1 MAAVGTPQLPL
12 TNCQLPFIIPP
23 VPDPASLFALHRSR
37 LANGLRL
44 WVKPRPGTGT
54 VILLLQVPVG
64 SRHETKANNGLSHF
78 LEHMLFT
85 GTARWS
91 ESEVVEIIRR
101 RGGESNARTAHE
113 DTVVWLHLKADD
125 LDLGLEWLG
134 EVVFRPTLDE
144 EKFYKERQVII
155 EEKGGEIGP
164 LETVGDLIEDLG
176 LGWNVFRAVKHRL
189 YPQSSLLLPVIGKDQ
204 SLRRIGYDDLLA
216 FYRAHYL
223 PNNMSL
229 IVVGDVDPGAVAGR
243 AAHHL
248 GGFAAGALPPRPAS
262 PPPPA
267 GGFNLRLRGP
277 NLNDQGQLLLGAP
290 LPGLHH
296 PDRYALGVLA
306 ELLDTVLTHDI
317 RYQRGLVYGIDVY
330 PSLYTDVGYFVV
342 YTTADTAKFPE
353 ILAEV
358 EARLNQALAG
368 GFDAAA
374 VAEARSAIRG
384 RMLLGMESNAD
395 VGWWLAEMSLFTPDD
410 QPVPDLFAEVE
421 RVTAEDVTRV
431 ARAYLRPEQR
441 FRSIHRPALTPAR
454 LAKPALLGAG
464 VSLAALGAWALS
476 RRKKRAAT
484 GD

>member
-1 MAAVGTPQLPL
+1 MFDLHR
-12 TNCQLPFIIPP
+12 
-23 VPDPASLFALHRSR
+23 ASLP
-37 LANGLRL
+37 NGLRL

-64 SRHETKANNGLSHF
+64 SRHETEVNNGLSHF

-113 DTVVWLHLKADD
+113 DTVIWLHLKADD

-134 EVVFRPTLDE
+134 EVVFRPALDE
-144 EKFYKERQVII
+144 EKFDKERQVII
-155 EEKGGEIGP
+155 EEKGGEIGQ
-164 LETVGDLIEDLG
+164 LEAVGDLIEDLG

-189 YPQSSLLLPVIGKDQ
+189 YPKSSLLLPVIGKDR
-204 SLRRIGYDDLLA
+204 SLRRIDYDDLLN
-216 FYRAHYL
+216 FYRSHYL
-223 PNNMSL
+223 PNNMTL
-229 IVVGDVDPGAVAGR
+229 VVVGDVDAGTVAER

-248 GGFAAGALPPRPAS
+248 GGFAPGPLPPRPAS

-290 LPGLHH
+290 LPGLGH

-306 ELLDTVLTHDI
+306 EVLDTVLTQDI

-342 YTTADTAKFPE
+342 YTTADSAKFPE

-358 EARLNQALAG
+358 EARLDQALTG
-368 GFDAAA
+368 GFDEAA
-374 VAEARSAIRG
+374 VAEARSALRG

-395 VGWWLAEMSLFTPDD
+395 VGWWLAELALFTPDD

-421 RVTAEDVTRV
+421 RVTAADVTRV

-441 FRSIHRPALTPAR
+441 FRTIHRPALTPGTVAR
-454 LAKPALLGAG
+454 PALLGAG
-464 VSLAALGAWALS
+464 LGLAALGAWAFK
-476 RRKKRAAT
+476 RRLRKQ
-484 GD
+484 

>member
-1 MAAVGTPQLPL
+1 MHERTL
-12 TNCQLPFIIPP
+12 T
-23 VPDPASLFALHRSR
+23 DLHRSR

-44 WVKPRPGTGT
+44 WVKPRPGTST

-64 SRHETKANNGLSHF
+64 SRHETQANNGLSHF
-78 LEHMLFT
+78 VEHMLFT

-91 ESEVVEIIRR
+91 EQEVVDLIRR

-113 DTVVWLHLKADD
+113 DTVLWLHLKAED

-134 EVVFRPTLDE
+134 EVALRPRLSE
-144 EKFYKERQVII
+144 AKFKKERQVII
-155 EEKGGEIGP
+155 EEKGGEIGAF
-164 LETVGDLIEDLG
+164 ESVGELIEDLG
-176 LGWNVFRAVKHRL
+176 LGWNVFRAVKRRL
-189 YPQSSLLLPVIGKDQ
+189 YPKSSLLLPVIGKDR
-204 SLRRIGYDDLLA
+204 SLRRIRYADLLE
-216 FYRAHYL
+216 FYRRHYV
-223 PNNMSL
+223 PNNMAL
-229 IVVGDVDPGAVAGR
+229 IVVGDVDPARVAER

-248 GGFAAGALPPRPAS
+248 GGFPAGDLPPRPAS
-262 PPPPA
+262 PVPPA
-267 GGFNLRLRGP
+267 TGFNLRLSGP

-290 LPGLHH
+290 LPGLNH

-306 ELLDTVLTHDI
+306 ELLDTVLTQDI

-358 EARLNQALAG
+358 EARLDQALAG
-368 GFDAAA
+368 GFDEAA
-374 VAEARSAIRG
+374 VAEARDAIRG

-395 VGWWLAEMSLFTPDD
+395 VGWWLAEMSLFTPED

-421 RVTAEDVTRV
+421 RVTAADITRV

-441 FRSIHRPALTPAR
+441 FRSIHRPALTPSTV
-454 LAKPALLGAG
+454 AKPALLSAG
-464 VSLAALGAWALS
+464 LGLAALGAWWVAR
-476 RRKKRAAT
+476 RRKQAP
-484 GD
+484 